1 MLDQKTGVFH
11 RYIARYLFHPL
22 LIRMTGDSRYIYPPA
37 FQMNEKQDVVGHQTS
52 ERQHFHREKDGRR
65 QDRLVRTDKIFPT
78 RCLLPFGSRW
88 NIMAAENIAH
98 RLIREPETRLAMAP
112 TIRS

>member
-37 FQMNEKQDVVGHQTS
+37 FQMNEKQNVVGHQTS
-52 ERQHFHREKDGRR
+52 ERQHFHREKVGRR

-78 RCLLPFGSRW
+78 RCLLPVW
-88 NIMAAENIAH
+88 EPAEYHGAG
-98 RLIREPETRLAMAP
+98 EYWPQFDP
-112 TIRS
+112 TI